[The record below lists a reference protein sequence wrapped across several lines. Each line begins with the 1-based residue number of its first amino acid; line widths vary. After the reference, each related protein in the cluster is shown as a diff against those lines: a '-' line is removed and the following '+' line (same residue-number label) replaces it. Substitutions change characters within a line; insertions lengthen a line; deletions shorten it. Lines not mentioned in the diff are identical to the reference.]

1 MQPFPPWRFWMR
13 LKLRLAAINV
23 SIQHPF
29 VEHTKLNY
37 TLSFL
42 LEKVRSKKKLN
53 AIIFGAPGSGKGTY
67 SSRLQ
72 SKLGV
77 DVIAM
82 GDIFREIITEDS
94 QLGKKVK
101 GYVERGLL
109 VPDDIVVEVLRQR
122 LSKIPKGKGF
132 ILDGYPRTV
141 EQAKTLEKI
150 AKIDVIILLV
160 VPDWIIVERLS
171 TRRICKNCGA
181 VYNIRFLKPK
191 VEGICDKCGGP
202 LYQRSDD
209 TAEVIEKR
217 IKVYEEQTKPILQ
230 LFKEKK
236 VPFVEA
242 RCVALDTPPETVVEL
257 ILKELRKL
265 KLA

>member
-1 MQPFPPWRFWMR
+1 MDKAKIAFNCHKRFHP
-13 LKLRLAAINV
+13 AA
-23 SIQHPF
+23 F
-29 VEHTKLNY
+29 TEHTKLNY
-37 TLSFL
+37 TFPFL
-42 LEKVRSKKKLN
+42 LEKVRSEGKLN
-53 AIIFGAPGSGKGTY
+53 AIIFGAPGAGKGTY
-67 SSRLQ
+67 ASRLQ

-82 GDIFREIITEDS
+82 GDMFRDIMKEDS

-101 GYVERGLL
+101 GYVEKGLL
-109 VPDDIVVEVLRQR
+109 VPDDIVVEVLKQR

-150 AKIDVIILLV
+150 VKMDVIILLL

-181 VYNIRFLKPK
+181 VYNVRFLKPK
-191 VEGICDKCGGP
+191 VEGVCDKCGGP

-209 TAEVIEKR
+209 TAEVIKNR
-217 IKVYEEQTKPILQ
+217 IKVYEEQTKSILQ

-242 RCVALDTPPETVVEL
+242 SCDALDTPPEKVVEV

>member
-1 MQPFPPWRFWMR
+1 
-13 LKLRLAAINV
+13 
-23 SIQHPF
+23 
-29 VEHTKLNY
+29 
-37 TLSFL
+37 
-42 LEKVRSKKKLN
+42 LN
-53 AIIFGAPGSGKGTY
+53 AIIFGAPGAGKGTY
-67 SSRLQ
+67 ASRLQ

-82 GDIFREIITEDS
+82 GDMFRDIMKEDS
-94 QLGKKVK
+94 PLGKKVK
-101 GYVERGLL
+101 GYVEKGLL
-109 VPDDIVVEVLRQR
+109 VPDEIVMEVLQQR
-122 LSKIPKGKGF
+122 LAKIPKDKGF
-132 ILDGYPRTV
+132 ILDGFPRTV
-141 EQAKTLEKI
+141 EQAKPLEKI
-150 AKIDVIILLV
+150 VKIDVIIQLT

-171 TRRICKNCGA
+171 TRRICKNCGE

-191 VEGICDKCGGP
+191 VEGVCDKCGGP

-209 TAEVIEKR
+209 TAEVIKKR

-230 LFKEKK
+230 LFKAQK

-242 RCVALDTPPETVVEL
+242 GCDALDTPPETIVEV